1 MVLLLFNF
9 SLFYLFVGVNIIII
23 ILLKTRDNQWVFI
36 CIILC
41 HSPNTMRETALSPF
55 YIGGIWNLER
65 FSNYFTARQD
75 STGRYNPRICL
86 LSLCSKPPHSSAF
99 HCLIR
104 LWSPGEPSIT
114 AIYRPCIIKDCSLNI
129 FHVRCP
135 IHWHSPF
142 HVHPLV
148 EFEWQQFQQGSVR
161 YESAFSA

>member
-1 MVLLLFNF
+1 MDTNLTKEKQISKYALVIGRLLSSFCMSQHHYYHPPQN
-9 SLFYLFVGVNIIII
+9 
-23 ILLKTRDNQWVFI
+23 KWQWVFT

-65 FSNYFTARQD
+65 FSNYCIARQG

-86 LSLCSKPPHSSAF
+86 LSLCSKPPHTSAF

-114 AIYRPCIIKDCSLNI
+114 VIYRSPINKDYTLNI
-129 FHVRCP
+129 FHVRCS
-135 IHWHSPF
+135 IYRHSPF
-142 HVHPLV
+142 HMHPLA
-148 EFEWQQFQQGSVR
+148 EFEWQQFQ
-161 YESAFSA
+161 